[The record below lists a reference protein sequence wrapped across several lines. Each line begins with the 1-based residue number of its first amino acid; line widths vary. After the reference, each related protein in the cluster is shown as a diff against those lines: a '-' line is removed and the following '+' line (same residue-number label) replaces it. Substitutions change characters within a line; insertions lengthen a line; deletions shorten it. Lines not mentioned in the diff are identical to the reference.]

1 MIKIF
6 TFIGWG
12 LSALLFLVGI
22 TSIASQPSMAIV
34 MILWG
39 LLFLPPLWKTTA
51 KFGRVG
57 NIVARVVIFLVSP
70 ALTMGSTPQNS
81 TSVVNSADLR
91 DSSAL
96 KVSEVKTKKA
106 NPIPDRV
113 VPDREIAVTAPV
125 IPAPKP
131 STVEE
136 NGVNMASFKRI
147 KPNMNYAEVVE
158 ILGKEG
164 EEFSSTNIA
173 GITNVTYTWSGGFMV
188 TVTAMFQN
196 DKLLNKTQMGLH

>member
-81 TSVVNSADLR
+81 TSVVNPADQR

-96 KVSEVKTKKA
+96 
-106 NPIPDRV
+106 N
-113 VPDREIAVTAPV
+113 
-125 IPAPKP
+125 
-131 STVEE
+131 
-136 NGVNMASFKRI
+136 
-147 KPNMNYAEVVE
+147 
-158 ILGKEG
+158 
-164 EEFSSTNIA
+164 FSSNNLFNTHK
-173 GITNVTYTWSGGFMV
+173 F
-188 TVTAMFQN
+188 
-196 DKLLNKTQMGLH
+196 